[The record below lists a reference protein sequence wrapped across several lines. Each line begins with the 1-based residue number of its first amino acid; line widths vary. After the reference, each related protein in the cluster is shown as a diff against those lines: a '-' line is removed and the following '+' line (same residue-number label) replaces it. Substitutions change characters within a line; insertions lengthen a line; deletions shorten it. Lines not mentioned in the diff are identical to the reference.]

1 MGGAF
6 ECLCLVS
13 GSSSTRLK
21 IALGKSLYTETGM
34 AKETEQEIGAP
45 AKPCE
50 SAVRLLADL
59 RLSLSV
65 SKPDRSAPYFSILK
79 SFSPVGPKAST

>member
-1 MGGAF
+1 
-6 ECLCLVS
+6 
-13 GSSSTRLK
+13 
-21 IALGKSLYTETGM
+21 M

-65 SKPDRSAPYFSILK
+65 SKPDRSAPYFSSLK
-79 SFSPVGPKAST
+79 SLSPVGPKAWT

>member
-1 MGGAF
+1 
-6 ECLCLVS
+6 
-13 GSSSTRLK
+13 
-21 IALGKSLYTETGM
+21 M

-45 AKPCE
+45 AKSCE

-65 SKPDRSAPYFSILK
+65 SKPDRSAPCLPQRPLLEDLEEFLPLLGRQ
-79 SFSPVGPKAST
+79 PV